1 MSIEG
6 PLIDGFGRIHTD
18 VRLSVTDRCNIRCF
32 YCMPAEQVE
41 FLPRS
46 EIFTFEEYARFV
58 SVLARMGV
66 RSVRLTGGEP
76 LLRQKL
82 SRLIRMLLAIPGI
95 DEVSLT
101 TNAMLLA
108 QQADDLKVA
117 GLRRV
122 NISLDALDED
132 VFHQITRRH
141 GLARVLDGIDAA
153 LRVGFSP
160 VRINAVSIRGL
171 IENEAVRL
179 ARFARDKNIELR
191 FIEFMPLDAD
201 GKWNGDQVLS
211 GDELRAKLAAEIAP
225 LEPLETEDPSRP
237 ATDYRYT
244 DGKGRVGFIDSVTK
258 PFCGACDRLRLTAE
272 GRIRNCLFSVE
283 EWDARRLIREG
294 GSDEALADLIRACV
308 GAKKAG
314 HGTDSGD
321 FIRPKRAMYQ
331 IGG

>member
-1 MSIEG
+1 MSIQG

-18 VRLSVTDRCNIRCF
+18 LRLSVTDRCNFRCF
-32 YCMPAEQVE
+32 YCMPAEDIQ

-46 EIFTFEEYARFV
+46 EILSFEEYARFV
-58 SVLARMGV
+58 SVVAQMGV

-76 LLRQKL
+76 LMRQEL
-82 SRLIRMLLAIPGI
+82 SRLVGMLSNIQGI

-101 TNAMLLA
+101 TNATLLA
-108 QQADDLKVA
+108 QQASDLKAA

-132 VFHQITRRH
+132 IFYQITRRH
-141 GLARVLDGIDAA
+141 GLERVLEGIDAA
-153 LRVGFSP
+153 IRVGFSP
-160 VRINAVSIRGL
+160 VRLNAVSIRGL
-171 IENEAVRL
+171 TENEAVRL
-179 ARFARDKNIELR
+179 ALFAREKQLELR

-201 GKWNGDQVLS
+201 GKWNGNQVLS
-211 GDELRAKLAAEIAP
+211 GEELRTLLASEIAP
-225 LEPLETEDPSRP
+225 LEPLETEDPSQP

-258 PFCGACDRLRLTAE
+258 PFCGDCDRLRLTAE
-272 GRIRNCLFSVE
+272 GSIRNCLFSTE
-283 EWDARRLIREG
+283 EWDVRRLIREG
-294 GSDEALADLIRACV
+294 GSDEALTELIRDCV

-321 FIRPKRAMYQ
+321 FIRPERAMYQ

>member
-1 MSIEG
+1 VSIQG

-18 VRLSVTDRCNIRCF
+18 LRLSVTDRCNFRCF
-32 YCMPAEQVE
+32 YCMPAEDIQ

-46 EIFTFEEYARFV
+46 EILSFEEYARFV
-58 SVLARMGV
+58 SVVAQMGV

-76 LLRQKL
+76 LMRQEL
-82 SRLIRMLLAIPGI
+82 SRLVGMLSNIQGI

-101 TNAMLLA
+101 TNATLLA
-108 QQADDLKVA
+108 QQASDLKAA

-132 VFHQITRRH
+132 IFYQITRRH
-141 GLARVLDGIDAA
+141 GLERVLEGIDAA
-153 LRVGFSP
+153 IRVGFSP
-160 VRINAVSIRGL
+160 VRLNAVSIRGL
-171 IENEAVRL
+171 TENEAVRL
-179 ARFARDKNIELR
+179 ALFAREKQLELR

-201 GKWNGDQVLS
+201 GKWNGNQVLS
-211 GDELRAKLAAEIAP
+211 GEELRTLLASEIAP
-225 LEPLETEDPSRP
+225 LEPLETEDPSQP

-258 PFCGACDRLRLTAE
+258 PFCGDCDRLRLTAE
-272 GRIRNCLFSVE
+272 GSIRNCLFSTE
-283 EWDARRLIREG
+283 EWDVRRLIREG
-294 GSDEALADLIRACV
+294 GSDEALTELIRDCV

-321 FIRPKRAMYQ
+321 FIRPERAMYQ